1 MSSSL
6 LSLRQRLIS
15 KPILSFVRK
24 SLPSISA
31 TEQAALDAG
40 TVWWDAELF
49 RGNPDWS
56 QLLAMGPAKLSEEE
70 QAFLDGPTEEL
81 CELLDDWQISSTL
94 LIPDEALAS
103 MKAKGFFGMIIPKSY
118 GGLGFSANAQSSVV
132 AKLSTRNLSGAV
144 TVMVPNS
151 LGPGELLM
159 LYGTQAQ
166 KDQYLAKLAKGEEIP
181 CFALTSPTAG
191 SDAASMEDV
200 GIVCWGEHEG
210 QRVLGARVTFSKRYI
225 TLAPIATVVGLA
237 FKLHDPDHLLGEQE
251 DIGIT
256 VALIPADTKGV
267 EIGRRHLP
275 GMQAFPNG
283 PIHGKD
289 VFIPLDWIIGGQERV
304 GQGWQM
310 LMGALAAGRG
320 ISLPAQSTG
329 GAKFA
334 AHTTGAYAR
343 IREQF
348 GISIGK
354 FEGIQEA
361 LARLAGTAYTLEAAR
376 RLTCQAIDAGEKPAV
391 ISAIMKYH
399 ATEQLRSVMN
409 DALDVHGGKGII
421 DGPKNYLGSAYRGIP
436 IGITVEGANILT
448 RSLIIFGQGAIR
460 CHPYLIAEIDAAQDT
475 DSARGLEAFDK
486 ALFGHIK
493 HILLTFGR
501 ALMRALTFGASANV
515 PDVGPLRAHLQ
526 ILSRYSSALAFVS
539 EATLISLG
547 GELKRM
553 ESLSARLG
561 DVLSE
566 LYLSSAVIARYEH
579 EGHQPA
585 DLPLAQWSL
594 EQSFYRIE
602 KSLDGVLT
610 NFPIRPLAWLLR
622 LFVFPFGLRRRPPL
636 DALGRKCADLLLAPS
651 ATRDRIVDGIY
662 IPKEK
667 GEVALLTRAFLAAHT
682 SGPAHLKQRK
692 HMSLSE
698 AEKAAL
704 EEADRL
710 VREVIHVNDFAAE
723 ELARPPIAP

>member
-1 MSSSL
+1 MSSAL

-15 KPILSFVRK
+15 TPILSFVRK
-24 SLPSISA
+24 SLPSISE

-56 QLLAMGPAKLSEEE
+56 KLLAMGPARLSDEE

-81 CELLDDWQISSTL
+81 CELLDDWQISSTF
-94 LIPDEALAS
+94 LIPDDAFAY
-103 MKAKGFFGMIIPKSY
+103 MKAKGFFGMIIPKSF
-118 GGLGFSANAQSSVV
+118 GGLGFSAAAQSAVV
-132 AKLSTRNLSGAV
+132 AKLSTRSLSGAV

-159 LYGTQAQ
+159 MYGTDAQ
-166 KDQYLAKLAKGEEIP
+166 KEQYLRKLATGDEIP

-200 GIVCWGEHEG
+200 GVVCWGEHDG
-210 QRVLGARVTFSKRYI
+210 QKVLGARVTFSKRYI
-225 TLAPIATVVGLA
+225 TLAPVATVMGLA
-237 FKLHDPDHLLGEQE
+237 FKLNDPDHLLGENEQL
-251 DIGIT
+251 GIT
-256 VALIPADTKGV
+256 VALIPADTQGV

-283 PIHGKD
+283 PIRGKD
-289 VFIPLDWIIGGQERV
+289 VFIPLDWIIGGKERV

-320 ISLPAQSTG
+320 ISLPAQATG

-354 FEGIQEA
+354 FEGVQEA
-361 LARLAGTAYTLEAAR
+361 LARIAGIAYTLEAAR
-376 RLTCQAIDAGEKPAV
+376 RLTCQGIDAGEKPAV
-391 ISAIMKYH
+391 ISAIVKYH
-399 ATEQLRSVMN
+399 ATEQLRSAMN
-409 DALDVHGGKGII
+409 DAMDVHGGKGIC

-460 CHPYLIAEIDAAQDT
+460 CHPYLIAEIEAAQDT
-475 DSARGLEAFDK
+475 DKARGVKAFDK
-486 ALFGHIK
+486 ALFAHIK
-493 HILLTFGR
+493 HIILTASR
-501 ALMRALTFGASANV
+501 AKWRAFTLGAFTKV
-515 PDVGPLRAHLQ
+515 PDIGPLRRHLQ
-526 ILSRYSSALAFVS
+526 LLSRYASALAFIS
-539 EATLISLG
+539 EVTLIALG
-547 GELKRM
+547 GELKRK
-553 ESLSARLG
+553 ESLSGRLG

-566 LYLSSAVIARYEH
+566 LYFASAVVARFEH
-579 EGHQPA
+579 EGRQSA

-594 EQSFYRIE
+594 EQSFYKIE
-602 KSLDGVLT
+602 KALDGVLA
-610 NFPIRPLAWLLR
+610 NFPIRILAFLLR
-622 LFVFPFGLRRRPPL
+622 LGIFPYGCRRRPPS
-636 DALGRKCADLLLAPS
+636 DALGFKCADLLLTPS
-651 ATRDRIVDGIY
+651 QTRDRLVDGIY

-667 GEVALLTRAFLAAHT
+667 GEVALLTRAFHAAHAT
-682 SGPAHLKQRK
+682 SSTLIKQRK
-692 HMSLSE
+692 KLALSDE
-698 AEKAAL
+698 EKAAL
-704 EEADRL
+704 DAADKL
-710 VREVIHVNDFAAE
+710 VREVIDVNDFAAD
-723 ELARPPIAP
+723 ELARPPIAS